1 MKKKWSLL
9 LFCLIFSCVACFS
22 NTDAEDT
29 WIKVSSLSKIQGQW
43 EGYVPLNIGQEE
55 LGLKFDFF
63 MSFDIKKYTFDMNTL
78 YQIDYTKAVSD
89 MVEETNGSYTE
100 EQIWEYIKNQLK
112 EKYGDAFTYSEEA
125 PYFISQASSNTD
137 LTYGSY
143 FKSKDL
149 HVNKAGTKIKFVVG
163 SEQLQQYGVK
173 VEVIL
178 DRTSES
184 KKKIDFS
191 NVLIK
196 YLFRLIY

>member
-1 MKKKWSLL
+1 MKRKWLL
-9 LFCLIFSCVACFS
+9 LLVCLIFSCVACFS

-43 EGYVPLNIGQEE
+43 EGYVPLNIGQDE

-149 HVNKAGTKIKFVVG
+149 HVNKAGTKIKFVVD

-178 DRTSES
+178 DRTSGS
-184 KKKIDFS
+184 KKQIDFS